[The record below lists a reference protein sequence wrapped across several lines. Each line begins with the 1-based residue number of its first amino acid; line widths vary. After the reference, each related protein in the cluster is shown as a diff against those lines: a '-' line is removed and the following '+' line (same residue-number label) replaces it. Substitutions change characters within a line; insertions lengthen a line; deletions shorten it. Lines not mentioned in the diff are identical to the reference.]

1 MHILKNKLITSLS
14 KEVKLSRGEE
24 TVSRTD
30 IHGNI
35 IYYNN
40 TFSKISGYQKSELL
54 QLPHSILRHPDM
66 PQAIFYFIWKTLL
79 AGNSTYAL
87 VKNFTKDGNYYW
99 QVIKFIVQKNNENST
114 VSFLSHGKQAH
125 EQAIHSIEPLY
136 KRLLKKE
143 KQYGMDSSIKTL
155 LSFLNSNNIASY
167 NDYICRMSYKRRN
180 KFFLV

>member
-1 MHILKNKLITSLS
+1 M
-14 KEVKLSRGEE
+14 
-24 TVSRTD
+24 
-30 IHGNI
+30 
-35 IYYNN
+35 
-40 TFSKISGYQKSELL
+40 
-54 QLPHSILRHPDM
+54 
-66 PQAIFYFIWKTLL
+66 
-79 AGNSTYAL
+79 
-87 VKNFTKDGNYYW
+87 
-99 QVIKFIVQKNNENST
+99 IKFIVQKNNENST